1 MESFLSAVLRDR
13 VTRGLEV
20 GLIAAAATT
29 GMLLGFGRAHG
40 AMFRP
45 LNAVAH
51 VAIGSRALFFD
62 RLYPSV
68 TLLGLALLIAALLVW
83 GILFAVIASTVRG
96 LRLLIVATGFT
107 LLVYFVNAGLLPPR
121 LRPGFELTLSAAEL
135 AAVYIVLAV
144 SFAAALALTRRVDDR
159 I

>member
-1 MESFLSAVLRDR
+1 MLHDR

-40 AMFRP
+40 ATFRP

-68 TLLGLALLIAALLVW
+68 TLLGLALLVAALLVW
-83 GILFAVIASTVRG
+83 GIVFAVIAARIRG
-96 LRLLIVATGFT
+96 FPLLIVATAFT
-107 LLVYFVNAGLLPPR
+107 LLVYFVNAGVLPPR
-121 LRPGFELTLSAAEL
+121 FRPGFELTLSAAEL
-135 AAVYIVLAV
+135 AAVYIVLAL
-144 SFAAALALTRRVDDR
+144 SFAAALALTRGVDDR
-159 I
+159 A